1 MMRSTL
7 AEAIRTARLASGLTQ
22 EQLGRKL
29 GLKGRAVYRW
39 ERDASAP
46 RRRHRGELVTAINAV
61 NQAAAT
67 TLATVFASEA
77 QGRRSAA
84 LGAPAYSPAPAP
96 PVIDRRL
103 TLELAVFA
111 MAQDL
116 DVPARRLRSGLI
128 KLIKQTRAASITLD
142 AVQRHLEEQLE

>member
-7 AEAIRTARLASGLTQ
+7 AQAIRTARVASGLTQ
-22 EQLGRKL
+22 EQLGKRL

-39 ERDASAP
+39 ERDANAP
-46 RRRHRGELVTAINAV
+46 RKRHRRELVTAINAV

-67 TLATVFASEA
+67 TLATVFASE
-77 QGRRSAA
+77 GKSRRGTAF
-84 LGAPAYSPAPAP
+84 GAPAPAP
-96 PVIDRRL
+96 VPTAPVIDPKL

-111 MAQDL
+111 MADDL
-116 DVPARRLRSGLI
+116 DVPARRLRGGLI
-128 KLIKQTRAASITLD
+128 RLVKRMREASITLD

>member
-7 AEAIRTARLASGLTQ
+7 AQAIRTARLASGLTQ
-22 EQLGRKL
+22 EQLGRRL

-39 ERDASAP
+39 ERDASTP

-67 TLATVFASEA
+67 TLATVFASDV
-77 QGRRSAA
+77 QGRRGAA
-84 LGAPAYSPAPAP
+84 LAAPTPTPAP
-96 PVIDRRL
+96 PVIDPKL

-111 MAQDL
+111 MADDL
-116 DVPARRLRSGLI
+116 DVPARRLRRGLI
-128 KLIKQTRAASITLD
+128 RLVKRMRGAGITLD
-142 AVQRHLEEQLE
+142 AVQLHLEELLE